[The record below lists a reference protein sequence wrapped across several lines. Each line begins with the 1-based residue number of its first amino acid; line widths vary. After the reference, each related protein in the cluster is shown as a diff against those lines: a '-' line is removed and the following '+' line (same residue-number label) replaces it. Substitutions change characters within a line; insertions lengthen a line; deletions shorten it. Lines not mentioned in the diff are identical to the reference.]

1 MTPASSPAPGSRRP
15 SAAELSNAA
24 SSFMLRMSVIDCE
37 TDAALDKTRDRH
49 GRIVHPGAAEAA
61 RAHRD
66 KAAVEAYRTHL
77 APHAEALLDVA
88 RLVLDQL
95 PPARHLAGWQA
106 VLDGLAASTAEIRRV
121 LDRPA
126 DPGSTDERAQHA
138 TLWPHLA
145 AWADHGYIASNLAD
159 QRDGGQHQKSPLTDE
174 ERQMWTEM
182 AAAAQ
187 RRGELELTESWY
199 AADGQPITLAYLVE
213 NGDSTV
219 VALRGD
225 LGVPG
230 WQVIGHYTHEYEA
243 GKDLPAPIPPGVLR
257 PNLSRHNRP
266 APAPE
271 MSLQD
276 LLRDVVEGR
285 SAGDA
290 SNALLGAVQRG
301 YAAGPMLRLQELVET
316 SGKFASALE
325 TVQGQQIAAR
335 LSALG
340 RQIEFLTREVQ
351 EAAEDLGATVAVLPP
366 HRTPSCACARD
377 PPWTPRHPCRRP
389 SPERPPATAEHP
401 ESTRCP

>member
-1 MTPASSPAPGSRRP
+1 MTLANNPASGGPRP

-24 SSFMLRMSVIDCE
+24 SSFRLRMSVIGCE
-37 TDAALDKTRDRH
+37 ADVALDRTRDRH
-49 GRIVHPGAAEAA
+49 GRTVHPNAAETA

-88 RLVLDQL
+88 RLALDEL
-95 PPARHLAGWQA
+95 PPAQHLAGWQA
-106 VLDGLAASTAEIRRV
+106 VLDALHASTAEIRRI
-121 LDRPA
+121 LERPA
-126 DPGSTDERAQHA
+126 VSGSEDERAQHA
-138 TLWPHLA
+138 ALWPHLTV
-145 AWADHGYIASNLAD
+145 WADHGYIPSNLAD
-159 QRDGGQHQKSPLTDE
+159 QRDGGQHQRSPLTDE

-182 AAAAQ
+182 AVTAQ
-187 RRGELELTESWY
+187 RRGALELIESWY
-199 AADGQPITLAYLVE
+199 AADGQPITLAYLVDADE
-213 NGDSTV
+213 SIV

-225 LGVPG
+225 PGAPG
-230 WQVIGHYTHEYEA
+230 WQVIGHYEHEYEA
-243 GKDLPAPIPPGVLR
+243 GKDLPAPVPPGVLR

-271 MSLQD
+271 IPLLD

-301 YAAGPMLRLQELVET
+301 YAAGPMVRLQELVET
-316 SGKFASALE
+316 SAQFAGALE
-325 TVQGQQIAAR
+325 TVRGRQVAGR

-340 RQIEFLTREVQ
+340 RQIEFLTQEVQ

-366 HRTPSCACARD
+366 HRTPVLRVRPRPAVDTS
-377 PPWTPRHPCRRP
+377 PPVPPPLAGRPVRHR
-389 SPERPPATAEHP
+389 
-401 ESTRCP
+401 

>member
-1 MTPASSPAPGSRRP
+1 MRPTSSPPPGSRRP
-15 SAAELSNAA
+15 SAAELSNGAGN
-24 SSFMLRMSVIDCE
+24 FMLRMSVIGCE
-37 TDAALDKTRDRH
+37 ADDALDRTRDRH
-49 GRIVHPGAAEAA
+49 GRTVHPGAAEAA

-77 APHAEALLDVA
+77 APYAEALLDVA
-88 RLVLDQL
+88 HLVLDPL

-106 VLDGLAASTAEIRRV
+106 VLDGLAASAAEIRRI
-121 LDRPA
+121 LEWPT
-126 DPGSTDERAQHA
+126 GLGTKDERAQHA
-138 TLWPHLA
+138 ALWPHLT
-145 AWADHGYIASNLAD
+145 AWADYGYIASNLVD

-174 ERQMWTEM
+174 ERQLWTEK
-182 AAAAQ
+182 AVAAQ
-187 RRGELELTESWY
+187 RRGELDLTESWY
-199 AADGQPITLAYLVE
+199 AADWHPITLAYLVQE
-213 NGDSTV
+213 DESTV

-225 LGVPG
+225 PGVAG
-230 WQVIGHYTHEYEA
+230 WQVIGHYAHEYEA
-243 GKDLPAPIPPGVLR
+243 GRDLPAPVPPGVLR
-257 PNLSRHNRP
+257 PDLSRHNRP

-301 YAAGPMLRLQELVET
+301 YAAGPMVRLQKLVET
-316 SGKFASALE
+316 GAQFASALE

-340 RQIEFLTREVQ
+340 RQIEFLTGEIE

-366 HRTPSCACARD
+366 HRTPVLRVRPRPAVDTSPPVPPPLAGTPARH
-377 PPWTPRHPCRRP
+377 R
-389 SPERPPATAEHP
+389 
-401 ESTRCP
+401 

>member
-1 MTPASSPAPGSRRP
+1 MTPASSPAPGSLRP

-24 SSFMLRMSVIDCE
+24 GSFMLRMSVIDCE

-49 GRIVHPGAAEAA
+49 GRTVHPGAAEAA

-66 KAAVEAYRTHL
+66 KAAVEAYRAHL
-77 APHAEALLDVA
+77 APHAEDLLDVA
-88 RLVLDQL
+88 RLALDEL
-95 PPARHLAGWQA
+95 LPARHLAGWQA

-121 LDRPA
+121 LERPA
-126 DPGSTDERAQHA
+126 NPYAKDEAQHA

-174 ERQMWTEM
+174 ERQTWTEM
-182 AAAAQ
+182 AVTAQ
-187 RRGELELTESWY
+187 RRGELELIESWY

-213 NGDSTV
+213 NDASTV
-219 VALRGD
+219 VALRD
-225 LGVPG
+225 DPGVPG
-230 WQVIGHYTHEYEA
+230 WQVIGHYAHEYEA

-257 PNLSRHNRP
+257 PDLSRFNRP

-271 MSLQD
+271 MCLQD
-276 LLRDVVEGR
+276 LIRDVVEGR

-301 YAAGPMLRLQELVET
+301 YAAGPMVRLQELGET
-316 SGKFASALE
+316 SRKFASALE

-335 LSALG
+335 LSALVH
-340 RQIEFLTREVQ
+340 QIEFLTREVQ

-366 HRTPSCACARD
+366 HRTPVLRVRPRPAVDTS
-377 PPWTPRHPCRRP
+377 PPVPPPIAGTPTRHR
-389 SPERPPATAEHP
+389 
-401 ESTRCP
+401 